1 MNDRTDRDDDRKMP
15 ARADGE
21 RDDDGDDAA
30 SVASSRSSSMS
41 VKGRKLPTTPMN
53 APPTGSSSKRKQTST
68 SSSVA
73 RKKKAASSKKAKKKA
88 KRENREL
95 RPAPYFYYR
104 DHSREVDADPLTP
117 LATTLSVPNF
127 VTKLH
132 AILLCDSLSDV
143 IGWMPHGRSWKIL
156 NEVRYISNIYRYS
169 IDTSLQQTPISFTPP
184 NVHILCS
191 CYDTSPSLRR
201 KYYQHTSSK
210 VELQASIDKQ
220 TDGAFDVS
228 VLCVCVYVLAIAS

>member
-21 RDDDGDDAA
+21 RDDDDDDAA
-30 SVASSRSSSMS
+30 SVASSQSSSKS

-73 RKKKAASSKKAKKKA
+73 RKKKKKVASSKKAKKA

-104 DHSREVDADPLTP
+104 DHSREVDANPLTP

-156 NEVRYISNIYRYS
+156 KEVRYIEYI
-169 IDTSLQQTPISFTPP
+169 
-184 NVHILCS
+184 
-191 CYDTSPSLRR
+191 
-201 KYYQHTSSK
+201 
-210 VELQASIDKQ
+210 
-220 TDGAFDVS
+220 
-228 VLCVCVYVLAIAS
+228 

>member
-1 MNDRTDRDDDRKMP
+1 MMMQNDRTDRDDDRKMP

-21 RDDDGDDAA
+21 RDDDDDDAA
-30 SVASSRSSSMS
+30 SVASSQSSSMS
-41 VKGRKLPTTPMN
+41 VEGRKLPTTPMN
-53 APPTGSSSKRKQTST
+53 APPTSSSKRKQT

-73 RKKKAASSKKAKKKA
+73 RKKKKKVASSKKAKKA

-156 NEVRYISNIYRYS
+156 KEVRIHRIYIGI
-169 IDTSLQQTPISFTPP
+169 
-184 NVHILCS
+184 V
-191 CYDTSPSLRR
+191 
-201 KYYQHTSSK
+201 
-210 VELQASIDKQ
+210 
-220 TDGAFDVS
+220 
-228 VLCVCVYVLAIAS
+228 